1 MMASFIGVDLA
12 WQCEGNH
19 SGLAAF
25 HGDLDSAHPVS
36 FGTGATDL
44 DAVTD
49 FILANRTESSVVA
62 IDAPLIIQ
70 NASGQRPCETLVS
83 KKFGTSHAGAH
94 TSNLRRY
101 PNAGGVALAR
111 RLESFGFRHCVS
123 PGIDWSRSGHWF
135 FEVYPHP
142 AQVVLFQR
150 ERIIKYKKGLVATRK
165 SGLMELRQE
174 IRSRILQPGHSLQSS
189 PALLEFLS
197 QELTPLRGAM
207 LKRYEDALDAIVCS
221 FLAFHLW
228 RWGWQRSEFI
238 GDMTSG
244 YIVVPTVP
252 LQRSS
257 EPDA

>member
-1 MMASFIGVDLA
+1 MMTSFIGVDLA

-25 HGDLDSAHPVS
+25 HGDLGSTQPVS

-62 IDAPLIIQ
+62 IDAPLIIE
-70 NASGQRPCETLVS
+70 NVSGQRPCETLVS
-83 KKFGTSHAGAH
+83 KRFGSAHAGAH
-94 TSNLRRY
+94 TSNLRLY

-111 RLESFGFRHCVS
+111 RLESLGFRHCAS
-123 PGIDWSRSGHWF
+123 PDTAWSTSGHWF

-150 ERIIKYKKGLVATRK
+150 ERIIKYKKGPVAARK

-174 IRSRILQPGHSLQSS
+174 IRSRMLGSGHSLQSN

-197 QELTPLRGAM
+197 QELASLRGVM

-228 RWGWQRSEFI
+228 RWGWQRSELI
-238 GDMTSG
+238 GDLASG
-244 YIVVPTVP
+244 YIVLPTVP
-252 LQRSS
+252 LPRNS